1 MAKINETNYTVEII
15 KFYGIELRI
24 RLFNK
29 IKNNKYLEKYN
40 SIPTII
46 RILDIKLFHN
56 NNNKKEIIIYK
67 QNQIVTLLY

>member
-56 NNNKKEIIIYK
+56 NNNKKENIIYK
-67 QNQIVTLLY
+67 KNQIVTLLY